1 MGFLQGCHSIHKE
14 PWHTV
19 LFFQPY
25 SLIRNK
31 VATNSALYFVFSDS
45 PQWVKRGKNT
55 TGELKGLNG
64 SCLLRGCHC
73 LTQVGFF
80 FLEMLRQISQGIEE
94 QTKKKGKLSPYYLKL
109 WIWFGLH
116 IPASLV
122 WVWFFFPWYNNLLK
136 VINILQLSESDIYGH
151 VYTGLRVHAEAAES
165 ASQTALRKLVSFG
178 ACTCPCEVF
187 TAHNT
192 TISYNY
198 KCVST
203 VSVTQKYNLRSAKYR
218 LNRDFLKNRRLQKEH
233 PASSTEL
240 TAKSFSLEGL
250 HNKQINTPLLNEGMQ
265 SRYES

>member
-1 MGFLQGCHSIHKE
+1 MGFLQGLHSIHKE

-55 TGELKGLNG
+55 TEELKGLNG
-64 SCLLRGCHC
+64 SCLLGGCHC
-73 LTQVGFF
+73 LTQVGVF
-80 FLEMLRQISQGIEE
+80 FLEMLRQISQGIQE
-94 QTKKKGKLSPYYLKL
+94 QTKKKRKAVTLLLK
-109 WIWFGLH
+109 
-116 IPASLV
+116 AVDLV
-122 WVWFFFPWYNNLLK
+122 WTAYTSQSGLGLFFFSRNNNLLK

-151 VYTGLRVHAEAAES
+151 FYRGLRVHAEAAES
-165 ASQTALRKLVSFG
+165 ASQTALGKLVSFG

-203 VSVTQKYNLRSAKYR
+203 VSIT
-218 LNRDFLKNRRLQKEH
+218 
-233 PASSTEL
+233 
-240 TAKSFSLEGL
+240 
-250 HNKQINTPLLNEGMQ
+250 
-265 SRYES
+265 